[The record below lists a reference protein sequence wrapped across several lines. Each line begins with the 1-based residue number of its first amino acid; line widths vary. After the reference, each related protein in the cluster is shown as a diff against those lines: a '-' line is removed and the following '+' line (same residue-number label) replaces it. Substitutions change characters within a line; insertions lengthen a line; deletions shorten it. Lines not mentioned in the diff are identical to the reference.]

1 MRGGVVCSLPVLA
14 VVAILGLAC
23 QIVPAR
29 APAVDAPPAA
39 APAPPTPR
47 LADEQA
53 VASFYRGKTV
63 RFIVGFPAGGGFD
76 TYTRAIAR
84 HISKY
89 IPGNPTVIVENM
101 PGAGSLIAANYVYA
115 ATRPDG
121 LTIGN
126 WIGGLILQQVL
137 GAQGI
142 EFDARRYR
150 FLGVPVPD
158 NVVCAVRK
166 ESGFRSFSDAIN
178 SPQPLIL
185 GGSAPGSSTDD
196 PPKVLA
202 AAIGLNLKLVSGYG
216 GTAPIRQAADAG
228 EIHGGCWAW
237 ESIKV
242 TWKAGLEAG
251 DVIVIGQVTER
262 KLPDLPNVESA
273 LDLAKTDEARQLIRS
288 GIIVPSRIT
297 RPYAVHPDTPP
308 ERLAALRQAFMAVLK
323 DPGLLEDAQKASL
336 DIDPVPGEEV
346 EQLVRELFETP
357 EHIKAQLR
365 ALLLPS

>member
-1 MRGGVVCSLPVLA
+1 MRSRMAYTLLASAVAASLH
-14 VVAILGLAC
+14 LAC
-23 QIVPAR
+23 QLLPAG
-29 APAVDAPPAA
+29 APAANVPPAA
-39 APAPPTPR
+39 APAPAGPPPP
-47 LADEQA
+47 DEPA

-84 HISKY
+84 HIGKY

-228 EIHGGCWAW
+228 EVHGGCWAW

-251 DVIVIGQVTER
+251 DVLVIGQVTER
-262 KLPDLPNVESA
+262 KLPELPNVESA
-273 LDLAKTDEARQLIRS
+273 LELARTEEARQLIRS
-288 GIIVPSRIT
+288 GIIVPSRLT

-308 ERLAALRQAFMAVLK
+308 ERLAALRQAFMAVFK
-323 DPGLLEDAQKASL
+323 DPGFLEDAQKASL
-336 DIDPVPGEEV
+336 DIDPIPGEEV
-346 EQLVRELFETP
+346 EQLVRELFDTP

-365 ALLLPS
+365 MLLLPS